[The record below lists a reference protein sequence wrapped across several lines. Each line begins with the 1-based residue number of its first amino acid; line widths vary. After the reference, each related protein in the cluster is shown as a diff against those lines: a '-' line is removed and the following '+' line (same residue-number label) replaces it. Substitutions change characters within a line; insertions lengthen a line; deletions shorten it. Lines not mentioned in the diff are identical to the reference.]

1 MEAFERGCSDNMR
14 RKIEEV
20 EFVLRDN
27 HKNEINSVIEKFRR
41 DYIEIREHEMIM
53 QQQMDKDHETNLK
66 LMSDFRETFQFDQE
80 QLRNINIQLENKL
93 EWMSTDYCKALDN
106 KERVI
111 QEL

>member
-27 HKNEINSVIEKFRR
+27 HKNEINSVIENFRR

-66 LMSDFRETFQFDQE
+66 LMSDFRETF
-80 QLRNINIQLENKL
+80 
-93 EWMSTDYCKALDN
+93 
-106 KERVI
+106 
-111 QEL
+111 